1 MPTLKKTATF
11 RFYGDLNDF
20 LPADDRQA
28 DVSYRFWGQPAV
40 KDAIEAL
47 GVPHPEVF
55 YVQRDEAA
63 IGFGATLQ
71 ADDRISVYPHMSDAP
86 PDAGWLHP
94 LMPEPPRFVLDGHLG
109 QLART
114 LRMLGLDTRYQ
125 PDHDDPTLSRLA
137 DEEERILLT
146 RDLGLLKHG
155 RVTYGAFVR
164 ATDPDAQIR
173 EVLQRYPLDDALDPL
188 TRCIRCNHRIAPV
201 PKGTVA
207 DEVPPRTLR
216 DFDRF
221 FQCTGC
227 AHVYWKG
234 SHYERMQAFVAD
246 LLADTNPSPP

>member
-20 LPADDRQA
+20 LPADYRQS
-28 DVSYRFWGQPAV
+28 DVPYRFWGQPAV
-40 KDAIEAL
+40 KDAVEAI

-55 YVQRDEAA
+55 YLQRDESA

-71 ADDRISVYPHMSDAP
+71 ADDRISAYPHMSDAP

-94 LMPEPPRFVLDGHLG
+94 LMPAPPRFVLDGHLG
-109 QLART
+109 QLARY

-125 PDHDDPTLSRLA
+125 NDADDGPLARIA
-137 DEEERILLT
+137 DEEDRILLT
-146 RDLGLLKHG
+146 RDLGLLKRG

-173 EVLQRYPLDDALDPL
+173 EVLQRYPLADHLDPL
-188 TRCIRCNHRIAPV
+188 TRCVQCNHLIEPV
-201 PKGTVA
+201 PEADVA
-207 DEVPPRTLR
+207 DDLPPQTQR

-227 AHVYWKG
+227 AQVYWKG

-246 LLADTNPSPP
+246 LLATTNRSKR

>member
-20 LPADDRQA
+20 LPAEYRQA
-28 DVSYRFWGQPAV
+28 DVPYRFWGQPAV
-40 KDAIEAL
+40 KDAIEAI

-55 YVQRDEAA
+55 YVQRDETA
-63 IGFGATLQ
+63 ISFGAALH
-71 ADDRISVYPHMSDAP
+71 ASDRISVYPHMSDALP
-86 PDAGWLHP
+86 TAGWLHP
-94 LMPEPPRFVLDGHLG
+94 LMPTLPRFVLDGHLG

-125 PDHDDPTLSRLA
+125 NDHDDGPLA
-137 DEEERILLT
+137 RVADDEDRILLT

-173 EVLQRYPLDDALDPL
+173 EVLRRYPLDGHLDPL
-188 TRCIRCNHRIAPV
+188 TRCIRCNHAIEPV
-201 PKGTVA
+201 PEAEVA
-207 DEVPPRTLR
+207 DELPPRTRR

-227 AHVYWKG
+227 AQVYWKG
-234 SHYERMQAFVAD
+234 SHYERMQQTVAD
-246 LLADTNPSPP
+246 LLADTNLSKP